1 MDLDSAGAERKKWL
15 DVAAFWIVS
24 MKPRTLWTPILA
36 ATSAAFCWC
45 CGSVASSSA
54 DTFSFSSTAAKAQDK
69 EDAAIQA
76 QSVRQLVSA
85 PCQQR
90 LKNRKILLLI
100 GERTGDAWLASQ
112 DRYAPLLRVLES
124 RLKALG
130 LKTYTQQQIKA
141 DIAQAE
147 VDAYF
152 RNDPDAA
159 LAASKR
165 LGANYILR
173 GSITSQAGINPVVQ
187 VNEVAVSIDLT
198 LSGVDGRVLSDV
210 SGHSDSYSGN
220 DTLATALA
228 LVREHADPL
237 VAQLYNDYC
246 RDGSG
251 R

>member
-1 MDLDSAGAERKKWL
+1 
-15 DVAAFWIVS
+15 

-36 ATSAAFCWC
+36 ATLAAFCWC

-54 DTFSFSSTAAKAQDK
+54 DTFNFSSAAAKAQDK
-69 EDAAIQA
+69 DQADAENQA
-76 QSVRQLVSA
+76 QAVRQLVSA

-90 LKNRKILLLI
+90 LKNRRIVLLI
-100 GERTGDAWLASQ
+100 AERTGDQWLASQ
-112 DRYAPLLRVLES
+112 DRYGPLLRVIES

-165 LGANYILR
+165 LGANYVLR

-187 VNEVAVSIDLT
+187 VNEVAVKIDLT

-210 SGHSDSYSGN
+210 SSRSDSFSGS

-246 RDGSG
+246 RDGSS